1 MKADTMRPQRRF
13 GLYARTVAQS
23 RPTVFGPS
31 RDNANSIGTTS
42 WVLKHATPRE
52 IELRRS
58 RDLRQRNAIRNE
70 YDRDSS
76 EFRAYCIG
84 NLRDQ
89 KATITED
96 NERG

>member
-1 MKADTMRPQRRF
+1 
-13 GLYARTVAQS
+13 LYTRIVAQS
-23 RPTVFGPS
+23 QQRVFGPS

-42 WVLKHATPRE
+42 RILTHATPRE

-70 YDRDSS
+70 NDRDSS

-89 KATITED
+89 KATIAED